1 MSIYDGR
8 PWLRWYDPGAPHS
21 LTYPDHTLFEMLLL
35 STLRFPEKPALHFLG
50 KALKYRELLTWV
62 YSCGDALR
70 EMGVHRHDRVAI
82 ILPNCPQRVITD
94 YAVLSLAAITVPIN
108 PLLTKAEC
116 TKILRNAKPKVII
129 TLDQFLPIITKR
141 FISQCPIMVTH
152 ISDFASFGYS
162 TAIFLQGVFRK
173 KPVFPENHVS
183 FRDVVSSDSDKQ
195 ECSYFRSQ
203 PDDVATLLYTSGTTG
218 EPKGVMLT
226 HRNIVVNLMQCKAFS
241 PALEEGEE
249 VVLSVIPFFHAYG
262 LTVGMH
268 LSVMLAANNVLVPT
282 FSGKTV
288 VQLLKS
294 HRVTVWPAIPA
305 LLHALVK
312 YKTVLTEAT
321 KHLKVITCGGSKLS
335 AEHQLKFESLSHCRV
350 SPGFGMSE
358 LSPVALLTP
367 RGVTDKVGTMGIPI
381 ADTDARVVDLENGKE
396 LPSGKMGELVI
407 RGPQVMKGYWE
418 NQKKTAEVL
427 KGEWLF
433 TGDLVRR
440 DDDHFFYYVERKD
453 DMIKVGSEK
462 VQPSEVE
469 CHIDRHP
476 DVSEV
481 VVISVPDDFRGSAIK
496 ACIVPRKKGAL
507 TAEDIIAFCKEGLA
521 PFKVPQCVDF
531 VDEIPKN
538 ILKKPLRRKLAQ
550 HDTNKRGGK

>member
-1 MSIYDGR
+1 MYDGK
-8 PWLRWYDPGAPHS
+8 PWLQWYDPGAPHS
-21 LTYPDHTLFEMLLL
+21 LTYPDHSLFEMLLL
-35 STLRFPEKPALHFLG
+35 ATLRFPDKPAVYFLG
-50 KALKYRELLTWV
+50 KTLKYGELLTLV

-70 EMGVHRHDRVAI
+70 KMGVQRHDRVAI
-82 ILPNCPQRVITD
+82 ILPNCPQRVIAD
-94 YAVLSLAAITVPIN
+94 YGALSLGAITVPIN
-108 PLLTKAEC
+108 PLLTKTEC

-129 TLDQFLPIITKR
+129 TLDQFVPIIGKR
-141 FISQCPIMVTH
+141 FISQSGIMVTH

-162 TAIFLQGVFRK
+162 TAIFLREVFRK
-173 KPVFPENHVS
+173 KPAFPKNHVS
-183 FRDVVSSDSDKQ
+183 FREVVSSDADKQ
-195 ECSYFRSQ
+195 ECSYCRSQ
-203 PDDVATLLYTSGTTG
+203 PDDIATLLYTSGTTG

-226 HRNIVVNLMQCKAFS
+226 HRNILVNLMQCKSFS
-241 PALEEGEE
+241 TALEEGEE

-268 LSVMLAANNVLVPT
+268 LSVMLAAYNVLVPK

-288 VQLLKS
+288 LQLLKS

-312 YKTVLTEAT
+312 YKTMLTEAT

-335 AEHQLKFESLSHCRV
+335 AEHQLKFESLSNCRV

-367 RGVTDKVGTMGIPI
+367 RGVTDKAGTMGIPI
-381 ADTDARVVDLENGKE
+381 ADTDARVVDVENGKE
-396 LPSGKMGELVI
+396 VPAGKMGELII
-407 RGPQVMKGYWE
+407 RGPQVMKGYWANE
-418 NQKKTAEVL
+418 KKTAEVL

-433 TGDLVRR
+433 TGDLVWR
-440 DDDHFFYYVERKD
+440 DADHFFYYVERKD

-469 CHIDRHP
+469 RRIAEHP
-476 DVSEV
+476 GVAEV
-481 VVISVPDDFRGSAIK
+481 VVLSVPDDFRGSAIK

-507 TAEDIIAFCKEGLA
+507 TAEDIISFCEEGLA

-550 HDTNKRGGK
+550 HNSNKRGGR

>member
-1 MSIYDGR
+1 MSIYDEK

-35 STLRFPEKPALHFLG
+35 TTLRFPEKPAVYFLG
-50 KALKYRELLTWV
+50 MVLKYRELLTLV

-70 EMGVHRHDRVAI
+70 KMGVHPHDRVAI

-94 YAVLSLAAITVPIN
+94 YGVLSLGAITVPIN
-108 PLLTKAEC
+108 PLLTKTEC

-129 TLDQFLPIITKR
+129 TLDQFMPIIAKR
-141 FISQCPIMVTH
+141 FISECAIMVTH
-152 ISDFASFGYS
+152 ISDFASVGYS
-162 TAIFLQGVFRK
+162 TAIFLREVFRK
-173 KPVFPENHVS
+173 KPVLPENHVS
-183 FRDVVSSDSDKQ
+183 FREVVSSDSDKR
-195 ECSYFRSQ
+195 ESFYVRSQ

-226 HRNIVVNLMQCKAFS
+226 HRNILVNLVQCKAFS
-241 PALEEGEE
+241 TALEEGEE
-249 VVLSVIPFFHAYG
+249 VFLSVIPFFHAYG

-268 LSVMLAANNVLVPT
+268 LSVMLAAYNVLVPQ

-305 LLHALVK
+305 LLQALVK
-312 YKTVLTEAT
+312 YKTMLTEAT
-321 KHLKVITCGGSKLS
+321 RDLKVITCGGSKLS
-335 AEHQLKFESLSHCRV
+335 AEHQLTFESLSNCRV

-367 RGVTDKVGTMGIPI
+367 RGVTDKAGTMGIPI
-381 ADTDARVVDLENGKE
+381 ADTDARVVDLENGKD
-396 LPSGKMGELVI
+396 LPPGKMGELII
-407 RGPQVMKGYWE
+407 RGPQVMKGYWADE
-418 NQKKTAEVL
+418 KKTAEVL

-433 TGDLVRR
+433 TGDLVSR
-440 DDDHFFYYVERKD
+440 DEDHFFYYVERKD

-469 CHIDRHP
+469 RHIAGHP
-476 DVSEV
+476 NVAEV
-481 VVISVPDDFRGSAIK
+481 VVLSVPDNFRGSAIK
-496 ACIVPRKKGAL
+496 ACVVPRKKGAL
-507 TAEDIIAFCKEGLA
+507 KAQDIISFCKEGLA
-521 PFKVPQCVDF
+521 PFKVPRFVDF

-550 HDTNKRGGK
+550 HDSKKEGGK